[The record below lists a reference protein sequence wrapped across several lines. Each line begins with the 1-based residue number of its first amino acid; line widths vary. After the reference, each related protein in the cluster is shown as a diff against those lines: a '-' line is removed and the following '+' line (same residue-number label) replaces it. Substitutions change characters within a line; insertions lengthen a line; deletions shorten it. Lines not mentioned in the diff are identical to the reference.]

1 MTGPDWISLRE
12 CHALHAA
19 MLERFGG
26 LEGVRD
32 DGLHES
38 ALLRPQN
45 LFSCDDTDLFAM
57 AAAYATGVIKNHPF
71 LDGNKRIGFMTAHIF
86 LGANGLSFQA
96 T

>member
-1 MTGPDWISLRE
+1 
-12 CHALHAA
+12 

-57 AAAYATGVIKNHPF
+57 AAAYATGVIKKHPF